1 MNDRPTA
8 PPPSPHRPPG
18 YPAELERTWHT
29 ADGTAVAI
37 RPLRPDDLEREIAFL
52 EALSDETL
60 RLRLQYSATSVSR
73 EDAARLLDLD
83 YHDRLAIGAFVS
95 GESGDELIG
104 VSRYARVADSAQA
117 EFAIVVT
124 DAWQGRGLGTELMRS
139 LGLGARKNGLESLV
153 GDSLAE
159 NQRILHWARRFG
171 FEAHTE
177 PDTGGMLRVTI
188 DLASL
193 LP

>member
-1 MNDRPTA
+1 MNDLPAA
-8 PPPSPHRPPG
+8 PPPRPPD
-18 YPAELERTWHT
+18 YPADLERTWHT
-29 ADGTAVAI
+29 ADGTAVTL
-37 RPLRPDDLEREIAFL
+37 RPLRPDDLEREIAFV
-52 EALSDETL
+52 EGLSDETL
-60 RLRLQYSATSVSR
+60 RLRLQYSASSVSR
-73 EDAARLLDLD
+73 EDAARMLDLD
-83 YHDRLAIGAFVS
+83 YHDRLAIGAFVPGRS
-95 GESGDELIG
+95 GEELIG
-104 VSRYARVADSAQA
+104 VSRYARLEDGDQA

-139 LGLGARKNGLESLV
+139 LGLGARKNGLVSLL

-159 NQRILHWARRFG
+159 NQRILDWARRFG

-193 LP
+193 VP